1 MNDMKP
7 RREPWRLF
15 GYPVAPT
22 LGVTAGVALVCIGLA
37 MTAWSLDGYGRL
49 SCGTWGF
56 DCVPGA
62 LAWHF
67 GAQGVATAVLWW
79 AASKASPG
87 SVQKKLQIALA
98 VCATLFLAFPA
109 IVIGYVLLL
118 S

>member
-1 MNDMKP
+1 MNDMNSP
-7 RREPWRLF
+7 QGPMRFF
-15 GYPVAPT
+15 GYPMAPT
-22 LGVTAGVALVCIGLA
+22 LGAIVGVVLFCIGIG
-37 MTAWSLDGYGRL
+37 MTALISSGYGQSR
-49 SCGTWGF
+49 CGTWGI
-56 DCVPGA
+56 DCALRA

-67 GAQGVATAVLWW
+67 GAQGVATSVLWW

>member
-1 MNDMKP
+1 MNDMNAPQVP
-7 RREPWRLF
+7 RRVF
-15 GYPVAPT
+15 GHPMAPM
-22 LGVTAGVALVCIGLA
+22 LGAIVGVALVCIGLA
-37 MTAWSLDGYGRL
+37 MTAWSLDVYGRQ

-62 LAWHF
+62 LGWHF

-109 IVIGYVLLL
+109 IVIGYLLL
-118 S
+118 LR